1 VKNPAYVR
9 RSATENGVGV
19 RNEGPRSSALRVAG
33 LLDEWGE
40 ELVGTLERQAAR
52 GQGPT
57 ERQRFAA
64 IALLKRFD
72 PEIVAGALAD
82 HIATLTPEKVERIH
96 RDARGREKD
105 ST

>member
-1 VKNPAYVR
+1 MKVR
-9 RSATENGVGV
+9 DLIARL
-19 RNEGPRSSALRVAG
+19 SALRVAG

-72 PEIVAGALAD
+72 PEVVSGALAN
-82 HIATLTPEKVERIH
+82 HIARLTPEKVERIH

-105 ST
+105 NT

>member
-1 VKNPAYVR
+1 MRNGTEYENAMKVR
-9 RSATENGVGV
+9 VLIARL
-19 RNEGPRSSALRVAG
+19 SALRVAG
-33 LLDEWGE
+33 LLDQWGE

-72 PEIVAGALAD
+72 PEIVSGALAD

-96 RDARGREKD
+96 RDARGREKY

>member
-1 VKNPAYVR
+1 MNASVP
-9 RSATENGVGV
+9 T
-19 RNEGPRSSALRVAG
+19 SSS
-33 LLDEWGE
+33 
-40 ELVGTLERQAAR
+40 AR

-72 PEIVAGALAD
+72 PQIVAGALAD
-82 HIATLTPEKVERIH
+82 HVATLTPATVERVH

-105 ST
+105 NT

>member
-1 VKNPAYVR
+1 MKVR
-9 RSATENGVGV
+9 DFIARL
-19 RNEGPRSSALRVAG
+19 SALRVAG

-57 ERQRFAA
+57 E
-64 IALLKRFD
+64 LLKRSH

-82 HIATLTPEKVERIH
+82 HMATLTPEKVERIH

>member
-1 VKNPAYVR
+1 MSGGEER
-9 RSATENGVGV
+9 NGVGGCMKV
-19 RNEGPRSSALRVAG
+19 RDLIARLSALRVAG

-72 PEIVAGALAD
+72 PEIVAGALVV
-82 HIATLTPEKVERIH
+82 HNETATTEKVERIH

-105 ST
+105 RT